1 MGTQVDMFQR
11 KLPSKFNTAKH
22 TVVEKNINSNTN
34 LQLHKQETICKGT
47 VQYDHI
53 RNKINDDSNLSILPL
68 ICKNIQTCNNY

>member
-1 MGTQVDMFQR
+1 MGTQVGMFQR
-11 KLPSKFNTAKH
+11 ILSSKFNTAKY
-22 TVVEKNINSNTN
+22 TVAEKNINSNTN